1 MAKNSRVDSRDV
13 KLQYLYNKVVFGSGN
28 KNEVEEEI
36 RHRQKVDRIFNK
48 FNIENK
54 TDIAIDFKCLKAS
67 VENFK
72 SICKEWSDYSLKY
85 VRTIAIA
92 CETISTEAI
101 KNAFVQVCQ

>member
-13 KLQYLYNKVVFGSGN
+13 KLHYLYNKVLFGSGN
-28 KNEVEEEI
+28 KNEIDEEI

-48 FNIENK
+48 FNVENK
-54 TDIAIDFKCLKAS
+54 DDVTIDFKCLKAS

-92 CETISTEAI
+92 CETVSAKDI
-101 KNAFVQVCQ
+101 KNAFVSACQ